1 MEENKLF
8 NIGTLYEG
16 TVIKRPSIHCK
27 TPYVAD
33 VLLDFQTENSGDGDG
48 DGDGGNENIMA
59 HTAALG
65 CCGMADTG
73 AKVLMTKVKNKKN
86 VCSYKIMLSLHE
98 ERGNTQY
105 IGIDP
110 KLAETIVDYCLKKK
124 LLTTLKDT
132 CEFVREFSYLN
143 SRFDFAGYDKNENDF
158 ILEVKNVPLAD
169 YDDCCKK
176 DRKKRDFTGRDYND
190 KVAYFPDGY
199 RKKTTEP
206 VSPRALK
213 HIKELQ
219 RIRETTNIRA
229 ILCFVIQRTD
239 VSSFQPSI
247 IDPIYR
253 DAVISAVNA
262 GVEIIALVCKWM
274 PDGNVY
280 FVRDDLKIN
289 LDPDQ

>member
-1 MEENKLF
+1 M
-8 NIGTLYEG
+8 
-16 TVIKRPSIHCK
+16 
-27 TPYVAD
+27 
-33 VLLDFQTENSGDGDG
+33 
-48 DGDGGNENIMA
+48 
-59 HTAALG
+59 
-65 CCGMADTG
+65 
-73 AKVLMTKVKNKKN
+73 
-86 VCSYKIMLSLHE
+86 
-98 ERGNTQY
+98 
-105 IGIDP
+105 
-110 KLAETIVDYCLKKK
+110 
-124 LLTTLKDT
+124 
-132 CEFVREFSYLN
+132 
-143 SRFDFAGYDKNENDF
+143 
-158 ILEVKNVPLAD
+158 EVKNVPLAD